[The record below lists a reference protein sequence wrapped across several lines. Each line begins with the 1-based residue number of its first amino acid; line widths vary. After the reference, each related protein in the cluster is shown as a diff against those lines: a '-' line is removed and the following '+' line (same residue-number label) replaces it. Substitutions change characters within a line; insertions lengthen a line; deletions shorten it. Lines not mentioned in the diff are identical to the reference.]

1 MWMVF
6 VRRSK
11 SFKSV
16 FSSTTCFNAS
26 CAGEPSISHFVLRC
40 ALGEMGSCAQRLYST
55 VESQSCLSAVWWRML
70 THFSL
75 RSWGFPSHVI
85 ADHHI
90 WFVTDFIQGERS
102 LHSFFLA
109 FVASLDLMFLVKC
122 HTSTWCSTP
131 RSLYSLHM
139 SALIPVCLSVPT
151 TPTGMPLFS
160 AQSRQSLKPRFSIAC
175 ELILCLTWQTSNST
189 IFSLS
194 FVHHGVL
201 QSVVTLSAPPFF
213 NSSFSR
219 TSSPH
224 SRQRPNNLSSSSS
237 SAMFLGDEH
246 IFS

>member
-26 CAGEPSISHFVLRC
+26 CAGEPATSHFVLRC

-75 RSWGFPSHVI
+75 RSWGLPSQVI
-85 ADHHI
+85 ADHRI

-109 FVASLDLMFLVKC
+109 SVVFLVKC
-122 HTSTWCSTP
+122 HTSTRYSTP
-131 RSLYSLHM
+131 RSLYSLLI

-151 TPTGMPLFS
+151 TPTGMPSFS
-160 AQSRQSLKPRFSIAC
+160 AR
-175 ELILCLTWQTSNST
+175 
-189 IFSLS
+189 
-194 FVHHGVL
+194 
-201 QSVVTLSAPPFF
+201 
-213 NSSFSR
+213 
-219 TSSPH
+219 
-224 SRQRPNNLSSSSS
+224 SRQRLNHVSPLPVNLY
-237 SAMFLGDEH
+237 SALHGKLRNRQFSHSLCPSWCKFRIWHYSLGSHNVHPRGE
-246 IFS
+246 